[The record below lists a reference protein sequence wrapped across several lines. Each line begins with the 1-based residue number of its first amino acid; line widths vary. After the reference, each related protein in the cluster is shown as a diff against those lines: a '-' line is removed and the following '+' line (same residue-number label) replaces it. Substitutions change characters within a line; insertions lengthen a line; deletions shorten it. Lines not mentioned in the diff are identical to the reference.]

1 MAESAADR
9 CLLILIA
16 RNEASFDPLATGL
29 LDVGITGATVRDSK
43 GLGAIV
49 REEMPMFAGLAALL
63 PQETGS
69 RMIVSITT
77 TERVAALRTF
87 IAEMKPSHRPI
98 GAVLP
103 VSGTI
108 GLSGDE

>member
-1 MAESAADR
+1 MADASADR

-29 LDVGITGATVRDSK
+29 LDVGITGATVLDSK

-63 PQETGS
+63 PRETGS

-77 TERVAALRTF
+77 TDRIEALRKF
-87 IAEMKPSHRPI
+87 LDEMKPSHRPI

-103 VSGTI
+103 LTTTL
-108 GLSGDE
+108 GLPGGS

>member
-1 MAESAADR
+1 MADASADR

-29 LDVGITGATVRDSK
+29 LDVGITGATVLDSK

-63 PQETGS
+63 PRETGS

-77 TERVAALRTF
+77 TDRIEALRKF
-87 IAEMKPSHRPI
+87 LDEMKPSHRPI

-103 VSGTI
+103 LSATL
-108 GLSGDE
+108 GLPGGS

>member
-1 MAESAADR
+1 MADASNPR
-9 CLLILIA
+9 CLLVLIA
-16 RNEASFDPLATGL
+16 RNETSFDPLATGL
-29 LDVGITGATVRDSK
+29 LDVGITGATVLDSK

-63 PQETGS
+63 PRETGS

-77 TERVAALRTF
+77 ADRIEALRKF
-87 IAEMKPSHRPI
+87 LDEMKPSQRPI

-103 VSGTI
+103 LSATL
-108 GLSGDE
+108 GLPGGS